1 MNGKKKIETF
11 AGKKNVTDSGIAE
24 SLFLTWFVKL
34 ATGKLPAQAQLQNL
48 QRTLL
53 IYPLVGTTQFN
64 SETPLQWEQ
73 TVSEENEP
81 LQREICREIGNW
93 LDSSGWAFHASQV
106 EESHCP
112 LQWRCSGGTEVRETN
127 GKKIKVKVLSS
138 VTQREKLLTAL
149 CNMHVTWDA
158 RIWSWSMNPAWI
170 TIPREERRGGSSLG
184 PRQRCPL
191 VTSGWSFKK
200 ILAEWDWE
208 LSLQSSPSSS
218 PSVTVLFLPTFPI

>member
-1 MNGKKKIETF
+1 M
-11 AGKKNVTDSGIAE
+11 
-24 SLFLTWFVKL
+24 KL

-112 LQWRCSGGTEVRETN
+112 LQ
-127 GKKIKVKVLSS
+127 
-138 VTQREKLLTAL
+138 
-149 CNMHVTWDA
+149 
-158 RIWSWSMNPAWI
+158 
-170 TIPREERRGGSSLG
+170 
-184 PRQRCPL
+184 
-191 VTSGWSFKK
+191 
-200 ILAEWDWE
+200 
-208 LSLQSSPSSS
+208 
-218 PSVTVLFLPTFPI
+218 